1 MSRNIPD
8 NCRQSDWDEAPEGPA
23 CDECGAEM
31 VGTFDHDDSGPSVEW
46 HCPEEHACIVCGE
59 KAHGAE
65 CDSCGEFACSE
76 HVRGGETAECD
87 HCHAA
92 REAEAFATLG
102 GIEHRVWQ
110 AAQAKPCGCYQA
122 DCPSCSADARRVA

>member
-1 MSRNIPD
+1 MDHATRQRRMNAAQRRYDAMSPPD
-8 NCRQSDWDEAPEGPA
+8 DEPEGPA

-59 KAHGAE
+59 RAHGAE
-65 CDSCGEFACSE
+65 CDACGESACNE
-76 HVRGGETAECD
+76 HLRGGECNECD
-87 HCHAA
+87 ICHAA

-110 AAQAKPCGCYQA
+110 AAQAERR
-122 DCPSCSADARRVA
+122 SA